1 MAPTRRGYLSQI
13 GGVGG
18 VLLGSALAGCAD
30 GSGAVTPPS
39 PEVRVG
45 SKPFAE
51 QEILGQLAYERFRT
65 LEGVQ
70 AVDEVGYGNSAE
82 NWAATADGRKHLYW
96 EYTGTAWR
104 ELPPRREIRLTDPAE
119 LYERAARDARE
130 QGLRMASP
138 APFSNEYVLVA
149 DRAWSER
156 TGVATL
162 GEFADHLLAGN
173 TDLAVAVNEEF
184 YRREDAWR
192 GVTAYYGVGPDARSA
207 VESGS
212 FIVTSV
218 GLTYELLADGRATVA
233 SGFATD
239 PQLASDSL
247 VVLADDRDYF
257 LPYQPSPT
265 AHAPTVEAT
274 PAVFDA
280 LAPVAAGLDESTM
293 RRLNGRVL
301 LDGETPNAVARAYL
315 DGLGGNP

>member
-1 MAPTRRGYLSQI
+1 MAPTRRAYLSRA
-13 GGVGG
+13 GGVGS
-18 VLLGSALAGCAD
+18 VLLGSVLAGCAD
-30 GSGAVTPPS
+30 GTGVGTPSP

-51 QEILGQLAYERFRT
+51 QEILGQLAYERLR
-65 LEGVQ
+65 EVEEVR
-70 AVDEVGYGNSAE
+70 AVDEVGYGSSAE
-82 NWAATADGRKHLYW
+82 NWTATADGTKHLYW

-130 QGLRMASP
+130 QGLRMAPP

-149 DRAWSER
+149 DRSWSER

-162 GEFADHLLAGN
+162 GEFADHLTAGN

-192 GVTAYYGVGPDARSA
+192 GVTGYYGVGPDARSA

-218 GLTYELLADGRATVA
+218 GLTYELLADGRAAVA

-239 PQLASDSL
+239 PQLARDSL

-265 AHAPTVEAT
+265 AHAPTVEAH
-274 PAVFDA
+274 PVIFDA
-280 LAPVAAGLDESTM
+280 LAPVAAALDESTM
-293 RRLNGRVL
+293 RRLNQRVL
-301 LDGETPNAVARAYL
+301 LDGESPSAVSRAFL
-315 DGLGGNP
+315 ADSGGVS